1 MMAMPQAERVAMG
14 QVGVPTQGRAAGPPH
29 AQLPMEDGLSAAS
42 QPPANAEQAVIAQA
56 DPTADDAKTN
66 NAGAAS
72 RGKEPGFAGVEAQAQ
87 SAEFASRH
95 IQRLEERLWP
105 IRKESQII
113 HIAQAHPHSREAA
126 QLMVKTIKVEVGQK
140 LAGEVADGQAPETL
154 QWGEQGVAGEG
165 VNSRSVDGSIGQDA
179 IEQPEGA
186 GTSDQRL
193 QLAPEQM
200 VVDAW
205 ERLPDVGLDTPKQ
218 VTKLRISAHF

>member
-1 MMAMPQAERVAMG
+1 MAMPQAERVAMG

-140 LAGEVADGQAPETL
+140 LAGEVADGQAPGTL
-154 QWGEQGVAGEG
+154 PWV
-165 VNSRSVDGSIGQDA
+165 SRVSPGKASIAAPSMGPLARMQSSSQRVPGQA
-179 IEQPEGA
+179 INAFSWPLSRWWSMLGKDCRM
-186 GTSDQRL
+186 S
-193 QLAPEQM
+193 
-200 VVDAW
+200 AW
-205 ERLPDVGLDTPKQ
+205 IPPNK
-218 VTKLRISAHF
+218 